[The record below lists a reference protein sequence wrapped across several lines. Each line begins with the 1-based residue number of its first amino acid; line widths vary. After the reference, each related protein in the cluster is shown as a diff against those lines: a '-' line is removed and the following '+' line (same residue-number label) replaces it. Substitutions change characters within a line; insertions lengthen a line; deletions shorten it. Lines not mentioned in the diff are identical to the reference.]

1 MFDSFKQ
8 NLEKVVEPLAEYLSK
23 YNVYKEFLLMDVAK
37 YLENV
42 EKDETKEIKEIKE
55 DIAFNKERE
64 KKIKE

>member
-1 MFDSFKQ
+1 
-8 NLEKVVEPLAEYLSK
+8 
-23 YNVYKEFLLMDVAK
+23 MDVAK

-42 EKDETKEIKEIKE
+42 EKDETKDIKEIKE

>member
-42 EKDETKEIKEIKE
+42 
-55 DIAFNKERE
+55 
-64 KKIKE
+64 